1 MNTDL
6 PLYKQIIIG
15 LENDILAGAFPP
27 GHRLPSIR
35 ELAAQY
41 RVNPNTAQR
50 AVREMKDT
58 GLLISPRG
66 KGTLV
71 ADDADFICRFR
82 QKRGEELV
90 CSFIRQMEMLGYSH
104 EQVKTMICSL
114 EFKGS
119 APES

>member
-15 LENDILAGAFPP
+15 LENDILAGTLPP
-27 GHRLPSIR
+27 GQRIPSIR

-41 RVNPNTAQR
+41 QVNPNTAQR
-50 AVREMKDT
+50 AVQEMKYA
-58 GLLISPRG
+58 GLLTSPRG

-71 ADDADFICRFR
+71 TNDADFICRFR

-90 CSFIRQMEMLGYSH
+90 HSFIRQMEMLDYSH
-104 EQVKTMICSL
+104 EQVKALSLAKICDD
-114 EFKGS
+114 G
-119 APES
+119 